1 MAQFDLIV
9 GSEIPSFT
17 RKQDFDVWNRFAAV
31 NDEFVPIH
39 MDDGPGQEAG
49 FPGAIGMGN
58 LSWAYLHN
66 MLRGWLGEG
75 GEIRKISISYRQ
87 PNLRTSTV
95 STHGK
100 ITQVTGAEGGSQVE
114 LDLWVDDDAGRV
126 LMNGAATVLVRGS

>member
-1 MAQFDLIV
+1 MSQLDLTV
-9 GSEIPSFT
+9 GAEIPSFT
-17 RKQDFDVWNRFAAV
+17 RRQDFDVWNRYAAV

-39 MDDGPGQEAG
+39 MDDGAGQEAG

-66 MLRGWLGEG
+66 MLRRWLGEG

-87 PNLRTSTV
+87 PNLRQSTV

-100 ITQVTGAEGGSQVE
+100 ITGVSAAAGATLVE

-126 LMNGAATVLVRGS
+126 LMNGQATVVVRSQ